1 MVKAPKASWT
11 RRARNLHVTRRPLNV
26 PRMPSA
32 STCLSSSLPPSA
44 WPAWCSPAAVCR
56 RPRADRWSRS
66 SPSSAPGGGPSCTR
80 SGSPPTAG
88 QTTGRRASPLARSL
102 HTKAGRRQPRAI
114 RRSTGGQDNSRTDPH
129 SVHSGSRQAPPL
141 PAWVPAQA
149 ACRVAAHL
157 LRPAGAEEA
166 ATGHRA
172 AHGPWARTRPC
183 WVTWGPVPYS
193 YTEDTPTEDCNQ
205 ERRGAG
211 TRGHHHTVLF

>member
-11 RRARNLHVTRRPLNV
+11 RRARNLHVTRCPLHV
-26 PRMPSA
+26 PRMPLA
-32 STCLSSSLPPSA
+32 SMCLSSSLLPSA

-56 RPRADRWSRS
+56 RPRADHWSRS

-80 SGSPPTAG
+80 SGPRPQRAKPLGAGPLCWPGACTPRPGGGSRAPSDRAQEDGTTAG
-88 QTTGRRASPLARSL
+88 RTPTVCVLAPGRQHLYQPGSQLRRPAVL
-102 HTKAGRRQPRAI
+102 H
-114 RRSTGGQDNSRTDPH
+114 
-129 SVHSGSRQAPPL
+129 
-141 PAWVPAQA
+141 
-149 ACRVAAHL
+149 AHL

-205 ERRGAG
+205 ERCGAG
-211 TRGHHHTVLF
+211 TQGHRHTVLF